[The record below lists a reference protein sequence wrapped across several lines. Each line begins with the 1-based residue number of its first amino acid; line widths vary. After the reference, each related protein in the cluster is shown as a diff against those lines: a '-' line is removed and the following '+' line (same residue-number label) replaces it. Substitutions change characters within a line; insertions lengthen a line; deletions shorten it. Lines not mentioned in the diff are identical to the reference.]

1 MRTMHVGIVATLAF
15 FIVVDETE
23 AQQYSGWLGGGH
35 LRERTYFGGSRACRH
50 DLSYT
55 RAGHA
60 VQLLGFGPET
70 CADLCRVWGD

>member
-1 MRTMHVGIVATLAF
+1 MRTMHVGIVAALAF

-23 AQQYSGWLGGGH
+23 AQQYSGAGLAAGTYVSGPISGGG
-35 LRERTYFGGSRACRH
+35 RACRH

-60 VQLLGFGPET
+60 V
-70 CADLCRVWGD
+70 